1 VSSDSAGS
9 AIAVDPQVNNPE
21 SREQSAK
28 LPQSML
34 SAEITAARYKNRNM
48 MI

>member
-9 AIAVDPQVNNPE
+9 ANPVDTKNNNPE

-28 LPQSML
+28 LPQSAL